1 MTSSSSAPSGTGT
14 VELADLQQRTGEPE
28 PSLVAAPAVEAE
40 RAREIEAL
48 RAQVELLD
56 VAHDAILV
64 RRLDGVITYWNK
76 GAERMYG
83 IRREDAVG
91 RASHELLRTAFP
103 APLPAIERSL
113 LEDGHW
119 EGDLEHTT
127 PRGVVTVSSRWVLRR
142 CPSGSP
148 EAVFEINNDITA
160 RKAAEEERD
169 LQTALLRRQAQ
180 LLDLAHDA
188 IVLRRF
194 DGTITYWN
202 RGAERMYGYAAA
214 EAIGARSHELLRTR
228 FPAALSEI
236 DAALRADAH
245 WQGELEHTRRDGGSI
260 AVESRWVA
268 QPDAGE
274 AQALVMEIN
283 TDITARKEAELLRSE
298 QQQEL
303 IRLQASAIAELS
315 TPLIPITDHVVVMPL
330 IGVLDTRRAGQAMD
344 TLLGGLSSS
353 GATVAIIDVTGVKI
367 VDTKV
372 ADALLRVAQ
381 GARLLGAEVV
391 LTGIRAEV
399 AQTMVSLGVDL
410 QGIAT
415 RGTLQGGIAY
425 ALARAGARG
434 VFATSK
440 AEGGGLTREVAPR
453 TSAR

>member
-1 MTSSSSAPSGTGT
+1 MTSSISAPSGTET
-14 VELADLQQRTGEPE
+14 AELAAPQQGTGEPE
-28 PSLVAAPAVEAE
+28 RSLAAASGEEAE
-40 RAREIEAL
+40 RAREMEAL
-48 RAQVELLD
+48 RERVELLD
-56 VAHDAILV
+56 MAHDAILV

-91 RASHELLRTAFP
+91 RASHELLRTGFP
-103 APLPAIERSL
+103 SPLPAIERSL

-127 PRGVVTVSSRWVLRR
+127 PRGVVIVSSRWVLRR
-142 CPSGSP
+142 GPSGSP

-160 RKAAEEERD
+160 RKAAEKERD
-169 LQTALLRRQAQ
+169 RQTAMLRRQAQ

-236 DAALRADAH
+236 DAALRADSH

-260 AVESRWVA
+260 VVESRWVA
-268 QPDAGE
+268 QTDPGE

-283 TDITARKEAELLRSE
+283 TDVTARKEAELMRSE

-330 IGVLDTRRAGQAMD
+330 IGVLDTRRAAQAMD

-353 GATVAIIDVTGVKI
+353 GATVAIIDVTGVQI

-434 VFATSK
+434 IFATSK
-440 AEGGGLTREVAPR
+440 AVGGGLRSV
-453 TSAR
+453 

>member
-1 MTSSSSAPSGTGT
+1 MTSSISAPGGTGT
-14 VELADLQQRTGEPE
+14 AELAALQQGTGEPE
-28 PSLVAAPAVEAE
+28 RSLVAASGEEAE
-40 RAREIEAL
+40 RAREMEAL
-48 RAQVELLD
+48 RERVELLD

-64 RRLDGVITYWNK
+64 RRLDGVITYWNQ

-91 RASHELLRTAFP
+91 RASHELLRTVFP
-103 APLPAIERSL
+103 SPLPDIERSL
-113 LEDGHW
+113 LEGGHW

-127 PRGVVTVSSRWVLRR
+127 PRGIVIVSSRWVLRR
-142 CPSGSP
+142 GPSGSP

-160 RKAAEEERD
+160 RKAAEKERD
-169 LQTALLRRQAQ
+169 RQTALLRRQAQ

-188 IVLRRF
+188 IVLRRL

-236 DAALRADAH
+236 DAALRAGSH
-245 WQGELEHTRRDGGSI
+245 WQGELEHTRRDGGSVV
-260 AVESRWVA
+260 VESRWVA
-268 QPDAGE
+268 QPDPGE

-283 TDITARKEAELLRSE
+283 TDIMARKEAELMRSE

-315 TPLIPITDHVVVMPL
+315 TPLIPITDQVVVMPL

-353 GATVAIIDVTGVKI
+353 GAMVAIIDVTGVKI

-434 VFATSK
+434 IFATPK
-440 AEGGGLTREVAPR
+440 AEGGGLTREGAPR
-453 TSAR
+453 TLAR